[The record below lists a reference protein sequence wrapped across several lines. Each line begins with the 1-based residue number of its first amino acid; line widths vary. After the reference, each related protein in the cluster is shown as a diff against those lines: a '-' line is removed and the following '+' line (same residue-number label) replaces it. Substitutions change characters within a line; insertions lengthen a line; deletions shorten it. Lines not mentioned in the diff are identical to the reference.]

1 MKASLLLFA
10 LLTLAST
17 AGAGAMPDTVRVAAS
32 GAGTRYH
39 LFTCSSLSA
48 STLVYRASA
57 ESLGYS
63 RCLRCFPSRAAKI
76 KRLPRVVGG
85 VR

>member
-1 MKASLLLFA
+1 MRHLLTFA
-10 LLTLAST
+10 LLAAFAL
-17 AGAGAMPDTVRVAAS
+17 PDTCRIAAS
-32 GAGTRYH
+32 GNGTRYH

-63 RCLRCFPSRAAKI
+63 RCLRCFPSRAAKL
-76 KRLPRVVGG
+76 KRLPRVVGA
-85 VR
+85 R

>member
-1 MKASLLLFA
+1 MRHLLTFA
-10 LLTLAST
+10 LLA
-17 AGAGAMPDTVRVAAS
+17 AFARPDSVRVAAS

-63 RCLRCFPSRAAKI
+63 RCLRCFPSRAAKL
-76 KRLPRVVGG
+76 KRLPRVVGA
-85 VR
+85 R